1 VAQTHSIRRLGRR
14 AILLCVVML
23 LSLSQAGAI
32 AAELKYIAARD
43 IARNYN
49 LQYTDISRGS
59 TRACK
64 LTGQGKAIVFLAGL
78 SRALVDGSARD
89 LTGPVR
95 WNGGKLMVPA
105 DSVQLVAAH
114 LGGNK
119 SKNPLL
125 AVVLPA
131 ASLRSSKKQRP
142 FTVVLD
148 PGHGGKDSGA
158 MHGGVREK
166 WIVLDIARRVERN
179 LKGKGIKIVFT
190 RTRDVYVKLDDRV
203 KISNRARPD
212 LFISIHANAERRP
225 PYPAKGAMTIYPP
238 EGRRDE
244 KPPIDQR
251 ARNEVVRKAIPA
263 ATFGAGG
270 TVSRTA
276 MIAVTKTAFESNRW
290 MSIEVACI
298 IQDKLKGVSGT
309 VRRNNGVL
317 EDWRGLRVLSRMH
330 APAVLVEVDFLT
342 HPQRRRKLATK
353 AYRESLAR
361 ALAKAIVEFREKS
374 QGK

>member
-1 VAQTHSIRRLGRR
+1 MTQTHTIRRLGRR
-14 AILLCVVML
+14 AILLCVVIL
-23 LSLSQAGAI
+23 VSLSHAGAV

-43 IARNYN
+43 IARNHN
-49 LQYTDISRGS
+49 LQYTDISRGA

-78 SRALVDGSARD
+78 SRALVDGSAMT
-89 LTGPVR
+89 LKGPVR
-95 WNGGKLMVPA
+95 WSGGELMVPIE
-105 DSVQLVAAH
+105 SVQLVAAH

-119 SKNPLL
+119 SKDPLL

-131 ASLRSSKKQRP
+131 ASLRRSQKQRP

-148 PGHGGKDSGA
+148 AGHGGKDNGA
-158 MHGGVREK
+158 KHGGLREK
-166 WIVLDIARRVERN
+166 VVVLDIAKRVARN

-190 RTRDVYVKLDDRV
+190 RTRDVYVELDDRV
-203 KISNRARPD
+203 KMNNRARPD
-212 LFISIHANAERRP
+212 LFVSIHANAEKSRTS
-225 PYPAKGAMTIYPP
+225 KGAMTIYPP
-238 EGRRDE
+238 ERRYDE

-251 ARNEVVRKAIPA
+251 ARNEVLRKAIPA

-276 MIAVTKTAFESNRW
+276 MIAVTKTAFESYRW
-290 MSIEVACI
+290 MSIEAACI
-298 IQDKLKGVSGT
+298 IQEKLKRVSGT
-309 VRRNNGVL
+309 VSRDNGVL

-330 APAVLVEVDFLT
+330 SPAVLVEVDFLSNS
-342 HPQRRRKLATK
+342 QRRSKLKTK

-361 ALAKAIVEFREKS
+361 ALAAAIVEFREKS